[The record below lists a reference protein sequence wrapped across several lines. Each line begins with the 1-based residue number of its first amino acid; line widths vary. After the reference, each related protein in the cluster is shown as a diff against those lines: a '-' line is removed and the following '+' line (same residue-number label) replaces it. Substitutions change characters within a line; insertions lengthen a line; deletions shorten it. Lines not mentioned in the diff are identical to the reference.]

1 MSNVM
6 TKEEMEN
13 EFIMASAVIEAMFE
27 AIYKENIELDLE
39 ELKNL
44 DFKNVKDTKG
54 MMAILFRH
62 GLNRIF
68 NRATK
73 FTLIFLEN
81 VANYCLNRNPQE
93 KFEEIQELFDK
104 YFKLNTKYAVSVYQR
119 AWDRMVE
126 TTRHKK
132 MKMNIYDMIGIEEAY
147 SNREELN
154 ELVRGMP
161 RVSEEKYRDFLYGK
175 ADKSNEIYVYL
186 TKTSLN

>member
-81 VANYCLNRNPQE
+81 AANYCLNRNPQE
-93 KFEEIQELFDK
+93 KFEEIQELFNK
-104 YFKLNTKYAVSVYQR
+104 YFKLNTKYAVSVY
-119 AWDRMVE
+119 
-126 TTRHKK
+126 
-132 MKMNIYDMIGIEEAY
+132 
-147 SNREELN
+147 
-154 ELVRGMP
+154 
-161 RVSEEKYRDFLYGK
+161 
-175 ADKSNEIYVYL
+175 
-186 TKTSLN
+186 